1 MTPLTGEGLLI
12 YFPPMKV
19 IIILATGTLL
29 TFPTIENIKP
39 DCFSQGHAIL
49 EKLATYHGPEEKG
62 EDQGW
67 VLKNARIPIEVAG
80 WYCE

>member
-1 MTPLTGEGLLI
+1 
-12 YFPPMKV
+12 MKV
-19 IIILATGTLL
+19 IMILATGTLL

-67 VLKNARIPIEVAG
+67 ILKNACVPVEVAG

>member
-1 MTPLTGEGLLI
+1 
-12 YFPPMKV
+12 MKV

-29 TFPTIENIKP
+29 TFPTIEDIKP

-49 EKLATYHGPEEKG
+49 QKLATYHGPEEKG

-80 WYCE
+80 WYCK

>member
-1 MTPLTGEGLLI
+1 
-12 YFPPMKV
+12 MKV
-19 IIILATGTLL
+19 IMILATGSLL

-39 DCFSQGHAIL
+39 DCFSQGYEIL
-49 EKLATYHGPEEKG
+49 ERLATYHGPEEKG

-67 VLKNARIPIEVAG
+67 VLKNTRIPIEVAG

>member
-1 MTPLTGEGLLI
+1 MMTPLTGVALLI
-12 YFPPMKV
+12 YFQPMKV

-39 DCFSQGHAIL
+39 DCFSQGYAIL

-67 VLKNARIPIEVAG
+67 VLNNSKIQVGG
-80 WYCE
+80 WYCR

>member
-1 MTPLTGEGLLI
+1 
-12 YFPPMKV
+12 MKV
-19 IIILATGTLL
+19 IIILATGTFL

-39 DCFSQGHAIL
+39 DCFSQGYAIL

-67 VLKNARIPIEVAG
+67 ILKNARVPVEVAG